1 MLQEFLLL
9 SYDTLFEF
17 NLKKIRKKREFAFVQ
32 SKVIRM
38 FLVFVLFKIL
48 FETITNDL
56 SLIFFS
62 AHAPLNCLHWIHDQI
77 REWLGRLAEEAR
89 ERVLVWYDH

>member
-56 SLIFFS
+56 SLYFFLRMRLS
-62 AHAPLNCLHWIHDQI
+62 TVYTGFMI
-77 REWLGRLAEEAR
+77 RSGNGWEDWQKRQGKEF
-89 ERVLVWYDH
+89 